1 MARQRWLS
9 LDGVWEFSFDEPC
22 YDRQIVV
29 PFAYQSVASGI
40 GETDRHEV
48 MWYRR
53 NFTLPDRA
61 ERESVLLHLG
71 AVDFRAAIWVNGHH
85 VASHVGGYTP
95 ISADI
100 SHCVEDGRN
109 EIVVQAVDEF
119 RPDQVRGKQTA
130 TFPYL
135 VHYTATSGIW
145 QPVWLELTGRAWI
158 RALDVSSGAD
168 GRMTVSTEVGG
179 ELPASPEFRVRLAAS
194 GSVVAET
201 SSKQD
206 AEIDLGPDRV
216 HLWRPADPFLYDL
229 TVELLDADGTVLDSV
244 GSHVGFRTVAIEG
257 GRWFVN
263 GEETYQ
269 RLLLDQGYW
278 PDSLMTPPSVDAIRK
293 DIEYVKSAGF
303 DGVRKHQ
310 KIEDPRWLHWADRLG
325 ILVWAEMPSPFWL
338 GIVEDE
344 LETEFR
350 SEWAEAVRRDRNHP
364 SVVCWVPF
372 NESWGIQ
379 GVRDDGGLQELVRSV
394 VAGTRGLDPTR
405 PVCDNSGWCH
415 VETDVVDVHDYEQDP
430 GKLVE
435 RWSGIG
441 RTSWARSAVSGSPD
455 LGTGF
460 DLPTFLSHV
469 GIEDPE
475 SADTETLLA
484 LVPSMEVWAEGC
496 EPPPGPPCAVLLSE
510 FGGVGLDLE
519 GDRSRDGRF
528 DYASATDTEDLF
540 DRFRR
545 LVAAAESVPDLSGW
559 CWTQLADVEQ
569 ERNGLLAADRTPKIP
584 PERLRAFLAE
594 LSPRT

>member
-1 MARQRWLS
+1 MTRQRWLS
-9 LDGVWEFSFDEPC
+9 LDGAWEFSFDEPC
-22 YDRQIVV
+22 YDRRIVV

-40 GETDRHEV
+40 GETDQHEV

-61 ERESVLLHLG
+61 EGESVLVHLG
-71 AVDFRAAIWVNGHH
+71 AVDFRATVWVNGHH
-85 VASHVGGYTP
+85 VASHVGGHTP

-100 SHCVEDGRN
+100 SDFLEDGSN

-145 QPVWLELTGRAWI
+145 QPVWLELTGRTWI
-158 RALDVSSGAD
+158 RALDVSAGAD
-168 GRMTVSTEVGG
+168 GRMTVRAEVGG
-179 ELPASPEFRVRLAAS
+179 DTSARPTLRVHLAAP

-201 SSKQD
+201 SSSQD
-206 AEIDLGPDRV
+206 AEVDLGPDRV
-216 HLWRPADPFLYDL
+216 RLWSPADPFLYDL
-229 TVELLDADGTVLDSV
+229 TVELVDAGGKVLDSV
-244 GSHVGFRTVAIEG
+244 GSYVGFRTIAIED

-278 PDSLMTPPSVDAIRK
+278 PDTLMTPPSVDAIRA

-325 ILVWAEMPSPFWL
+325 ILVWEEMPSPFWL

-350 SEWAEAVRRDRNHP
+350 SEWAEAIRRDRNHP

-394 VAGTRGLDPTR
+394 VAETKSLDPTR

-430 GKLVE
+430 RGLVA

-441 RTSWARSAVSGSPD
+441 RIGWARSAASGTSD
-455 LGTGF
+455 LGMGL
-460 DLPTFLSHV
+460 DPPTLLSHL
-469 GIEDPE
+469 GIEDPA
-475 SADTETLLA
+475 SVDTETLLA
-484 LVPSMEVWAEGC
+484 LIPAMDVWAEGC
-496 EPPPGPPCAVLLSE
+496 EPPAGPPCAVFLSE
-510 FGGVGLDLE
+510 FGGIGLDLGE
-519 GDRSRDGRF
+519 VHKRNSRF
-528 DYASATDTEDLF
+528 DYASATGAEDLF
-540 DRFRR
+540 DRFRQ
-545 LVAAAESVPDLSGW
+545 LVAAAESVPELSGW
-559 CWTQLADVEQ
+559 CWTQLTDVEQ
-569 ERNGLLAADRTPKIP
+569 ERNGLLTADRTPKIP
-584 PERLRAFLAE
+584 PEHLQAFLAE